1 MGESLV
7 RDRSEQPV
15 LVMDVRILEMEL
27 DPGAF
32 RVYAQLVRLE
42 ALGNKAP
49 ALRAIAEVCRM
60 SQGGVQRAIARL
72 EDIGL
77 VRAIR
82 RSGRAGNQYVI
93 TAQSQSI

>member
-7 RDRSEQPV
+7 SKMSEKQV

-72 EDIGL
+72 EEMGM
-77 VRAIR
+77 VRVNR
-82 RSGRAGNQYVI
+82 RHGRGGNQYVI
-93 TAQSQSI
+93 PAQSQSI